1 MKYWQTPGGKAHKL
15 YLDLLQED
23 TVLIAGAR
31 GTGKSVII
39 HGMIY
44 TALYKSPEQIGFV
57 LIDPKIVELARYER
71 LPHVMQYADSVPKAI
86 QALQKTVD
94 FMYSRYSYMKRNGQ
108 TQSTEKPIYVII
120 DEYADLKLKGG
131 KAAED
136 LIIELALLGRA
147 ANIHLVVATQR
158 PTRDVINGAI
168 KVNMESRVA
177 LHCPEPQDSKNIIG
191 KAGAEKLPK
200 YGQCIIKNTEGTA
213 IEDVPMIAQD
223 ETMERVKWWTRQRL
237 RVLAR

>member
-1 MKYWQTPGGKAHKL
+1 MKYWETPGGTAYKL

-23 TVLIAGAR
+23 TVLLAGAR
-31 GTGKSVII
+31 GTGKSVMI

-44 TALYKSPEQIGFV
+44 TALYKSPEQVGFV

-71 LPHVMQYADSVPKAI
+71 LPHVIYYADSIPKAI

-94 FMYSRYSYMKRNGQ
+94 LMYSRYSYMKRTGQ
-108 TQSTEKPIYVII
+108 TQSEERPIYVVI

-131 KAAED
+131 KDAEN

-168 KVNMESRVA
+168 KVNMECRVA
-177 LHCPEPQDSKNIIG
+177 LHCPEPQDSRNIIG
-191 KAGAEKLPK
+191 KTGAEKLPK
-200 YGQCIIKNTEGTA
+200 YGQCIKVNTEGTQN
-213 IEDVPMIAQD
+213 EDVPMYSQED
-223 ETMERVKWWTRQRL
+223 LQERVQWWTRQRL